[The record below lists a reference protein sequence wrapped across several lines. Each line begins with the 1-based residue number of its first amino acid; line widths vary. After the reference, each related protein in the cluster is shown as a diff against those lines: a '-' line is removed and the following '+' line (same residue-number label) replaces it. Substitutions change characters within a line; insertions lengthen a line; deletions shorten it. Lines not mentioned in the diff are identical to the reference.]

1 MSHADKHLGANA
13 VVRPEMLRA
22 RAEMNLTPL
31 IDVLLVLL
39 VIFMI
44 IPHRQKGLDA
54 VIPQQQTDR
63 EGPYDPPG
71 TIIVQIAS
79 DGSVRVNQS
88 GVQFDELQA
97 RLQGIFARRSD
108 RVAFLQADRSLEF
121 QAVAQVLDLMHSAG
135 ATPIGLLSS
144 ELEKN
149 R

>member
-1 MSHADKHLGANA
+1 MGMG
-13 VVRPEMLRA
+13 VVVGRRGIVS
-22 RAEMNLTPL
+22 EMNVVPL
-31 IDVLLVLL
+31 IDILLVML

-44 IPHRQKGLDA
+44 LPHRQRGLDA
-54 VIPQQQTDR
+54 ALPQQSNGN
-63 EGPYDPPG
+63 GPDVPAE
-71 TIIVQIAS
+71 TIIVQVAS
-79 DGSVRVNQS
+79 DGSVRINQS
-88 GVQFDELQA
+88 AVQLDQLGA
-97 RLQGIFARRSD
+97 RLQQAFAPRSD

>member
-1 MSHADKHLGANA
+1 MGMG
-13 VVRPEMLRA
+13 VVGGKRGIVS
-22 RAEMNLTPL
+22 EMNVVPL
-31 IDVLLVLL
+31 IDILLVLL

-54 VIPQQQTDR
+54 EVPR
-63 EGPYDPPG
+63 EGNPVPYDPPG
-71 TIIVQIAS
+71 TIVVGIAP
-79 DGSVRVNQS
+79 DGSLRVNQTA
-88 GVQFDELQA
+88 VQLDQLNV
-97 RLQGIFARRSD
+97 RLREIFAQRPD

-121 QAVAQVLDLMHSAG
+121 QAVAQVLDLMQTAG

>member
-1 MSHADKHLGANA
+1 MAIGLVTGRRGIVSDVN
-13 VVRPEMLRA
+13 VV
-22 RAEMNLTPL
+22 PL
-31 IDVLLVLL
+31 IDILLVLL

-54 VIPQQQTDR
+54 AIPRQSDGN
-63 EGPYDPPG
+63 GPDLSAE

-79 DGSVRVNQS
+79 NGSVRIDQS
-88 GVQFDELQA
+88 GVQLDQLSAQLQE
-97 RLQGIFARRSD
+97 IFARRSE

>member
-1 MSHADKHLGANA
+1 MGMG
-13 VVRPEMLRA
+13 VVVGRRGIVSDV
-22 RAEMNLTPL
+22 NVVPL
-31 IDVLLVLL
+31 IDILLVLL

-54 VIPQQQTDR
+54 AIPQQTDR
-63 EGPYDPPG
+63 PVPKDPPE

-79 DGSVRVNQS
+79 DGSARINQS
-88 GVQFDELQA
+88 GVPLGELSA
-97 RLQGIFARRSD
+97 RLQDIFARRSD
-108 RVAFLQADRSLEF
+108 RVAFVQADRSVEF
-121 QAVAQVLDLMHSAG
+121 QAVVQVLDLMHSAG

>member
-1 MSHADKHLGANA
+1 MGMG
-13 VVRPEMLRA
+13 VVVGRRGIVSEV
-22 RAEMNLTPL
+22 NVVPL
-31 IDVLLVLL
+31 IDILLVLL

-44 IPHRQKGLDA
+44 IPHHQKGLEA
-54 VIPQQQTDR
+54 AIPQQPDLR
-63 EGPYDPPG
+63 VPLDPPE

-79 DGSVRVNQS
+79 DGSVRINQS
-88 GVQFDELQA
+88 EVRLEQLGD
-97 RLQGIFARRSD
+97 RLQGVFTRRSD

>member
-1 MSHADKHLGANA
+1 LWAGAGSFSDVN
-13 VVRPEMLRA
+13 VV
-22 RAEMNLTPL
+22 PL
-31 IDVLLVLL
+31 IDILLVLL

-54 VIPQQQTDR
+54 VIPEQTDR
-63 EGPYDPPG
+63 PAIIDPPE

-79 DGSVRVNQS
+79 DGSVRINQS
-88 GVQFDELQA
+88 GVQFEELQA
-97 RLQGIFARRSD
+97 RLQNIFARRSD
-108 RVAFLQADRSLEF
+108 RVVFLQADRSLEF

-135 ATPIGLLSS
+135 AIPIGLLSS

>member
-1 MSHADKHLGANA
+1 MGVG
-13 VVRPEMLRA
+13 VVVGKRGIVSDV
-22 RAEMNLTPL
+22 NVVPL
-31 IDVLLVLL
+31 IDILLVLL

-54 VIPQQQTDR
+54 AIPQQSA
-63 EGPYDPPG
+63 GPGPIVPPE

-79 DGSVRVNQS
+79 DGSVRINQS
-88 GVQFDELQA
+88 EVPFEQLGDRFQN
-97 RLQGIFARRSD
+97 IFGRRSD
-108 RVAFLQADRSLEF
+108 RLAFLQADRSLEF

>member
-1 MSHADKHLGANA
+1 MGMG
-13 VVRPEMLRA
+13 VVVGRHGIVSDV
-22 RAEMNLTPL
+22 NVVPL
-31 IDVLLVLL
+31 IDILLVLL

-54 VIPQQQTDR
+54 AIPEQTDH
-63 EGPYDPPG
+63 PAVKDPPE

-79 DGSVRVNQS
+79 DGSVRINQS
-88 GVQFDELQA
+88 GVQSGELQA
-97 RLQGIFARRSD
+97 RLHGIFARRSD